1 MRLYILPTRWQSLIH
16 QILNLFSKK
25 KSNKG
30 VYEDYRTV
38 GIGAQILND
47 IGVRKMNLMSA
58 PKKYHGINAFG
69 LEVAKHVTKWYG
81 NFK

>member
-1 MRLYILPTRWQSLIH
+1 MDYSVCQKNI
-16 QILNLFSKK
+16 FSYFVLRQQK

-69 LEVAKHVTKWYG
+69 LKVIKHVTK
-81 NFK
+81 

>member
-1 MRLYILPTRWQSLIH
+1 MCIRDR
-16 QILNLFSKK
+16 
-25 KSNKG
+25 
-30 VYEDYRTV
+30 YEDYRTV

-69 LEVAKHVTKWYG
+69 LQVVKYITK
-81 NFK
+81 

>member
-1 MRLYILPTRWQSLIH
+1 MTESDTSNIELI
-16 QILNLFSKK
+16 QQ

-58 PKKYHGINAFG
+58 PKIPRNKCIWPK
-69 LEVAKHVTKWYG
+69 VVKHITK
-81 NFK
+81 